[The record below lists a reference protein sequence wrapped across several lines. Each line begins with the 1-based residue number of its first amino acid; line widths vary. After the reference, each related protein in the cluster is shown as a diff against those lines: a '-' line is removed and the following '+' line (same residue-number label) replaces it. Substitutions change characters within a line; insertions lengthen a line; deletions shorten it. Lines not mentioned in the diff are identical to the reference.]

1 MSKKRTIMAQD
12 RGKAGEVPV
21 EIMVTDIGCIDANS
35 RIYLNSLS
43 KNCEITRRLKPP
55 STAVAAT

>member
-1 MSKKRTIMAQD
+1 MAQD

-21 EIMVTDIGCIDANS
+21 EIVVTDIGCIDANS
-35 RIYLNSLS
+35 RIYLNSLT
-43 KNCEITRRLKPP
+43 KNCEITRRLSPP

>member
-1 MSKKRTIMAQD
+1 MAQD

-21 EIMVTDIGCIDANS
+21 EIMLTDIGCIDANS
-35 RIYLNSLS
+35 RIYLNSLT
-43 KNCEITRRLKPP
+43 KNCEITRRLSPP